1 MFGAKEPSARPAAQ
15 DRHPRK
21 MDTRIP
27 KRFTKAPIT
36 GPKNMNTAIVIE
48 LTQAVLSRL
57 SSNSSMKTGK
67 STPKEKENPIVR
79 TIHNVEQKQRN
90 HDQMLSCLTDET
102 SPQHEAIFREDLES
116 IPRVWHLYSVLNID
130 LENTSFHEYKVFIL
144 FV

>member
-1 MFGAKEPSARPAAQ
+1 MFQPASDCYEVSTVVLQFNDLIMHHLRA
-15 DRHPRK
+15 DAAF
-21 MDTRIP
+21 
-27 KRFTKAPIT
+27 FTKLNIRVYFILP
-36 GPKNMNTAIVIE
+36 
-48 LTQAVLSRL
+48 VLSRL